1 MSKEYVQERIE
12 ELNKAIEIATYAENS
27 EKFNF
32 YRGQLHVWQE
42 VLRSLVVA

>member
-1 MSKEYVQERIE
+1 MNKEYVQERIA
-12 ELNKAIEIATYAENS
+12 ELNKAIETATYAEND

-42 VLRSLVVA
+42 VSRTLVGA